1 MKFSKTLFWNMYA
14 RCYDAIALLQPYQD
28 LLQNVV
34 DKLPNTSF
42 KMFDAGCGT
51 GNLLFKLCKTRNDIT
66 AIGIDFSDTMI
77 SIARKKVRHA
87 TFTQAS
93 LADSLPFPDKTF
105 DVVTCV
111 KVLFAVPNP
120 GFTISELKRVLKD
133 DGILILD
140 TPKAG
145 WSMRPILK
153 EHVKQVGWF
162 KTIPVLLRL
171 LVLAGFNL
179 FIFSKGDKN
188 IYHFM
193 DLSQFKRFFNSP
205 IKSAYASQ
213 DWFTCADRTSISV

>member
-1 MKFSKTLFWNMYA
+1 
-14 RCYDAIALLQPYQD
+14 
-28 LLQNVV
+28 
-34 DKLPNTSF
+34 
-42 KMFDAGCGT
+42 
-51 GNLLFKLCKTRNDIT
+51 
-66 AIGIDFSDTMI
+66 MI

-120 GFTISELKRVLKD
+120 EFTISELKRVLKD
-133 DGILILD
+133 DGILIID

-153 EHVKQVGWF
+153 EHVKQAGWL
-162 KTIPVLLRL
+162 KTLPIILRL
-171 LVLAGFNL
+171 FILASFNL
-179 FIFSKGDKN
+179 FIFSKGNKKV
-188 IYHFM
+188 YHFM
-193 DLSQFKRFFNSP
+193 DLSQIKKYFDSP

-213 DWFTCADRTSISV
+213 DWFTCAIKTNIQS